1 MREYIDNHAVMEHLA
16 EELVEELASNEPAE
30 LTIDRGIYRTFVTLV
45 FEHRGA

>member
-16 EELVEELASNEPAE
+16 EELASNEPAE